1 METVLETERQAVM
14 ACGVE
19 ADYAMAAGDNEHA
32 EGQEL
37 LAELCDQRA
46 ALYGLVSR
54 LFLSEVDDDLL
65 ARMRL
70 TPFPMRTG
78 NESLDH
84 GYALIVSYLSRTGD
98 EAAHDLA
105 IDYVRT
111 FIGSENTAFSA
122 AYPFESVYT
131 SERRLLMQEA
141 RDEVAA
147 IFKAEGFAVVVG
159 WRDPEDHI
167 GLELS
172 YMQMMSQRCAEA
184 LREGCEESARGL
196 LEKQRNFMADHL
208 ASWVPMML
216 DDMREKT
223 QTDFYCGLSFLTEG
237 LLATDADLLDDV
249 LG

>member
-1 METVLETERQAVM
+1 METALETEKQAAVSS
-14 ACGVE
+14 AVE
-19 ADYAMAAGDNEHA
+19 AAYTTAADDKCT
-32 EGQEL
+32 EGQTL

-46 ALYGLVSR
+46 ALYGIVSR
-54 LFLSEVDDDLL
+54 LFLSEVDDELL
-65 ARMRL
+65 AHMRS
-70 TPFPMRTG
+70 TPFPVHTG
-78 NESLDH
+78 NESLDC
-84 GYALIVSYLSRTGD
+84 GYALIVSYLSHTGD

-131 SERRLLMQEA
+131 SEKRLLMQEA

-147 IFKAEGFAVVVG
+147 IFKAEGFTVVAG

-172 YMQMMSQRCAEA
+172 YMQMMSQWCAKV
-184 LREGCEESARGL
+184 LREGREESARQL
-196 LEKQRNFMADHL
+196 LEKQRNFMADHII
-208 ASWVPMML
+208 SWVPMML

-223 QTDFYCGLSFLTEG
+223 QTDFYRGLSFLTEG
-237 LLATDADLLDDV
+237 LLMTDAELLDDV